1 MNPGLLVITFEWKFL
16 QMTHCAGTIG
26 KPRALANA
34 ISTKP
39 WLARHTICHRDARI
53 KKIGKL
59 TIPFLSLKQINIQF
73 MSVVQ
78 SVKC

>member
-53 KKIGKL
+53 KKNRQ
-59 TIPFLSLKQINIQF
+59 THNSVPFFKAD
-73 MSVVQ
+73 
-78 SVKC
+78 

>member
-39 WLARHTICHRDARI
+39 WLARHTICHRGAGI
-53 KKIGKL
+53 KKNLGKP
-59 TIPFLSLKQINIQF
+59 TASLIF
-73 MSVVQ
+73 
-78 SVKC
+78 

>member
-39 WLARHTICHRDARI
+39 WLARHTICHRGAGI
-53 KKIGKL
+53 KKCRQAHNSF
-59 TIPFLSLKQINIQF
+59 PFSKAD
-73 MSVVQ
+73 
-78 SVKC
+78 